1 MKKTTSHLA
10 ILLISSTFLSCS
22 SLNFIKLRPIEQESI
37 FADGKEI
44 VKKEDNGLKIV
55 ASYDGNY
62 HEYMVFD
69 VEVFNNT
76 DSAITISPKD
86 FRAFPLDAEKQNLL
100 SDNGQSII
108 QYEGIEPSEEI
119 NVVQQKMDYQEK
131 KLKRAK
137 TVNTIL
143 FVGGLFTMLASSSS
157 HKNGE
162 RFWRS
167 ANVDIG
173 QTMLNVSQ
181 IKRIADHEEFYSKMN
196 KLEHE
201 YNTWSNEGFRATTL
215 APHTSIRGG
224 VFIEANTQAKFV
236 QINYFSQTHNIDFLF
251 EQSFVKK

>member
-1 MKKTTSHLA
+1 MKKIISHLT
-10 ILLISSTFLSCS
+10 ILLISGTLFSCS
-22 SLNFIKLRPIEQESI
+22 SLKLMKLHPIEQESI

-55 ASYDGNY
+55 ASYDGSY

-86 FRAFPLDAEKQNLL
+86 FRAFPLNAEKQNLF

-108 QYEGIEPSEEI
+108 QYEGIEPAEEI

-143 FVGGLFTMLASSSS
+143 FVGGLLTSISSQSS
-157 HKNGE
+157 RGNSE
-162 RFWRS
+162 RFVRS
-167 ANVDIG
+167 VDIG
-173 QTMLNVSQ
+173 QTMIGISQ
-181 IKRIADHEEFYSKMN
+181 VKRIADHQEFNSKMD

-251 EQSFVKK
+251 EQSFAKK